1 MSHFE
6 MLRPLP
12 VVAESDCQQGQS
24 ASSPARHLENSQ
36 GEGLLP
42 WLPWLPCLQLPQV
55 STCGEIKRKPRVP
68 EFLPLPDFLSLLKS
82 FKLVLS
88 LLNLLAS

>member
-24 ASSPARHLENSQ
+24 ASSPASLENSQ
-36 GEGLLP
+36 GEGLAALAALAALVALP
-42 WLPWLPCLQLPQV
+42 PAASSQHLRRDQEKAQ
-55 STCGEIKRKPRVP
+55 SPRV
-68 EFLPLPDFLSLLKS
+68 SS
-82 FKLVLS
+82 
-88 LLNLLAS
+88 AS

>member
-42 WLPWLPCLQLPQV
+42 WLPCLQLPQV

-82 FKLVLS
+82 FKLILS